1 MESSGGNSHQ
11 KQCEQ
16 TYKQEVQNWCSQLID
31 YDKEAC
37 VSGLYFNMENCV
49 LYKK

>member
-1 MESSGGNSHQ
+1 MENSKDDSH
-11 KQCEQ
+11 KKYCEE

-31 YDKEAC
+31 FDKEAC
-37 VSGLYFNMENCV
+37 VSGLNFNMENCV